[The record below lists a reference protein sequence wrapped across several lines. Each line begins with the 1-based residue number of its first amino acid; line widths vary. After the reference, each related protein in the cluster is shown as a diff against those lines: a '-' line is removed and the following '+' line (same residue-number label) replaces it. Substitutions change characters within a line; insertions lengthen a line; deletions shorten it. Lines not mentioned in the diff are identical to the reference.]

1 VDMVSSSGDVI
12 ELNRT
17 IDNTYFCY
25 SNDSY
30 KTNYSQQARPQKYFE
45 VRLWQS
51 TNKLDVFSPITV
63 TFNAG
68 SIF

>member
-12 ELNRT
+12 ELNRST
-17 IDNTYFCY
+17 DNSYFYY
-25 SNDSY
+25 SNASY
-30 KTNYSQQARPQKYFE
+30 KTNYSQQASPQKYFE